1 MTDHDE
7 MAAHGR
13 YRVDLERDE
22 TGAWIAGF
30 PDVPGAHT
38 YGRTLR
44 QARGRIRE
52 ALALWASDAATAEL
66 DERIG
71 VVDDTRTALQVALAA
86 REDAERTEQDAISWT
101 GKIIGPRGGAQHRER
116 SIVASTT
123 PCAADRGRAV
133 CRSGRSARPAGGT
146 GRGPLRRPGR

>member
-7 MAAHGR
+7 MVALGR

-22 TGAWIAGF
+22 TGAWIATF

-44 QARGRIRE
+44 QARGRLRE
-52 ALALWASDAATAEL
+52 ALALWASDAGTAEL

-71 VVDDTRTALQVALAA
+71 VVDEVRTALQVALAA
-86 REDAERTEQDAISWT
+86 REDAERTEQDAIRATAVAVRRLSAE
-101 GKIIGPRGGAQHRER
+101 GLPVRDIADLIGLSPARVQQILRAPEQL
-116 SIVASTT
+116 AS
-123 PCAADRGRAV
+123 
-133 CRSGRSARPAGGT
+133 
-146 GRGPLRRPGR
+146 